1 MHYLRAVAS
10 VGLITVFT
18 FYTEIINIHRF
29 PTLDH
34 MIAFIGLIPSIRASD
49 EKEHILELMK
59 RCNKYLRYLLIEAVW
74 VVVRKGPALT
84 MAYSRLLKDKKSQQA
99 IIRIIKKLVSRLKY
113 VWVHQTNYVLA
124 VVA

>member
-29 PTLDH
+29 PKLDH